1 VEKAS
6 GMIKLVIF
14 DLDGVLIDSRD
25 VHYEALNKALAFI
38 DPKFTI
44 SRQEHLSTYDGLN
57 TTKKLEMLHAEKG
70 LPKDMFDTVWKIK
83 QRETIEIFRQYK
95 PDAKLHR
102 IFEWLRTEGYKIAV
116 ASNSIRETVKLALLK
131 IGIMEYVDYYQSNE
145 DVRRTKPFPEMYW
158 NCMVALGATADET
171 LIIEDSHIG
180 RQGALASGAHL
191 LAVEDTLDVSLNKV
205 RNELERL
212 NDMEKQIKTPW
223 IDKNLNV
230 VVPMAGAGS
239 RFAAV
244 GYTFP
249 KPLIDVRGKPMIQV
263 VVEALNIQANF
274 VYIVQREH
282 YEKYNL
288 KHMLNLITPDCK
300 IVCVDGIT
308 EGAAVTVLKAQE
320 HIDND
325 NKLLIVN
332 SDQYVEWNSNQVMY
346 AFNNDEIDGGIVTFE
361 NTHPKWSYVR
371 LDQQGFVSE
380 VAEKKVISNKAT
392 VGMYYWRKG
401 SDFCRYAH
409 QMIDRNIRV
418 NNEFYVAPVY
428 NQAIADR
435 LKIRIK
441 DIDKMWGL
449 GTPEDLNTYLQHN

>member
-1 VEKAS
+1 
-6 GMIKLVIF
+6 MIKLVIF

>member
-1 VEKAS
+1 
-6 GMIKLVIF
+6 MIKLVIF

-171 LIIEDSHIG
+171 LLIEDSHIG

-300 IVCVDGIT
+300 IVCVDGVT

-401 SDFCRYAH
+401 SDFCHYAH

>member
-1 VEKAS
+1 
-6 GMIKLVIF
+6 MIKLVIF

-300 IVCVDGIT
+300 IVCVDGVT